1 MDFNARQMMIFEAN
15 LNAIEDEVLKKELSE
30 IVAKDYQFSQGDD
43 PLDINANGG
52 GGGGKLYQN
61 PLSEFKIKDDFYHKK

>member
-15 LNAIEDEVLKKELSE
+15 LNAIEDENLKKELSE

-52 GGGGKLYQN
+52 GGGETPYFIEIL
-61 PLSEFKIKDDFYHKK
+61 

>member
-15 LNAIEDEVLKKELSE
+15 LNAIEDENLKKELSE
-30 IVAKDYQFSQGDD
+30 IVAKDYQFLQGDD

-52 GGGGKLYQN
+52 GGVTPY
-61 PLSEFKIKDDFYHKK
+61 FIKIL

>member
-15 LNAIEDEVLKKELSE
+15 LNAIEDENLKKELSE

-52 GGGGKLYQN
+52 GGELLTFSK
-61 PLSEFKIKDDFYHKK
+61 SFRRSSK

>member
-15 LNAIEDEVLKKELSE
+15 LNAIEDENLKKELSE

-52 GGGGKLYQN
+52 GGGKLLT
-61 PLSEFKIKDDFYHKK
+61 LSKSFRRSSK